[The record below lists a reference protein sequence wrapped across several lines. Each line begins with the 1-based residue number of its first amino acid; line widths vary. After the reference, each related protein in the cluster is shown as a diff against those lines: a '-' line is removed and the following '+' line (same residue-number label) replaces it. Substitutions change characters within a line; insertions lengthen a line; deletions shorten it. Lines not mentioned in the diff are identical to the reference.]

1 MKKKVLAALLVGM
14 MSVSLLAGCSTGMEN
29 DASSSAPSGAAVN
42 SESNVSSGSGSEGS
56 GESTGTGGGAR
67 PHRPSPCACRGP
79 SCGAAG
85 YAGQARGGTGKS
97 VRTGAGQARC
107 ITARSKARRADES
120 CAPAQ
125 AGGVQQGR
133 PDNTGEKGRFS

>member
-56 GESTGTGGGAR
+56 GESTGTGEKLENVVLCLSNASDNLSLIHILCYNFFGR
-67 PHRPSPCACRGP
+67 
-79 SCGAAG
+79 
-85 YAGQARGGTGKS
+85 QAVKS
-97 VRTGAGQARC
+97 T
-107 ITARSKARRADES
+107 
-120 CAPAQ
+120 
-125 AGGVQQGR
+125 
-133 PDNTGEKGRFS
+133 

>member
-56 GESTGTGGGAR
+56 GESTGTGEKLENVVLCLSNA
-67 PHRPSPCACRGP
+67 SDN
-79 SCGAAG
+79 
-85 YAGQARGGTGKS
+85 YIGT
-97 VRTGAGQARC
+97 V
-107 ITARSKARRADES
+107 
-120 CAPAQ
+120 
-125 AGGVQQGR
+125 V
-133 PDNTGEKGRFS
+133 GEKLRLPAKRRERMYR